1 MKTKHRRELKQNDV
15 AQMVSAAREFL
26 EENGRQLTWSVVA
39 IVVAG
44 VAVLGL
50 LSYRSREQT
59 KGQDLLAQATVVL
72 NTAVVPVN
80 AETKPGDAPAAAGIG
95 AKGTFSTE
103 TQKLNTAVPKL
114 RAAADAYPDTAA
126 GIQARYH
133 LAASLAALGQQKEAI
148 TQFDEVVRRAGTD
161 SLYGRM
167 AQLGKADA
175 QLASGQTDA
184 AITTWKELAAK
195 NDATLPEDAILMQLG
210 RAYQAKGN
218 TAEAKKTFTD
228 IVDKHPDSPYV
239 AEARKELDSLKG

>member
-15 AQMVSAAREFL
+15 AQMVAAAREFL
-26 EENGRQLTWSVVA
+26 EANGRQLTWAVVA
-39 IVVAG
+39 IVVVG

-50 LSYRSREQT
+50 LAYRNREQARGT
-59 KGQDLLAQATVVL
+59 ELLAQATVVL

-103 TQKLNTAVPKL
+103 TQKLNAAVPKL

-133 LAASLAALGQQKEAI
+133 LASSLAALGQQKEAI
-148 TQFDEVVRRAGTD
+148 TQFDDVVRRAGTD

-175 QLASGQTDA
+175 QFASGQTDA
-184 AITTWKELAAK
+184 AIATWKELAAK
-195 NDATLPEDAILMQLG
+195 KDATLPEDAILMQLG

-228 IVDKHPDSPYV
+228 IVDNHPDSPYV

>member
-15 AQMVSAAREFL
+15 AQMVAAAREFFQA
-26 EENGRQLTWSVVA
+26 NGRQLTWSTGA
-39 IVVAG
+39 IIVVG

-50 LSYRSREQT
+50 LSYRNREQA
-59 KGQDLLAQATVVL
+59 KGQDLLAQAAVVL

-103 TQKLNTAVPKL
+103 TQKLNAAVPKL

-184 AITTWKELAAK
+184 AIATWKELAARK
-195 NDATLPEDAILMQLG
+195 DANLPEDAILMQLG

-239 AEARKELDSLKG
+239 AEARKELGTLKG

>member
-15 AQMVSAAREFL
+15 AQLVAASRQFL
-26 EENGRQLTWSVVA
+26 EESGRQLTWAVVA
-39 IVVAG
+39 IVVVG
-44 VAVLGL
+44 VAVVGL
-50 LSYRSREQT
+50 LAYRNREQARGT
-59 KGQDLLAQATVVL
+59 ELLAQATVVL

-103 TQKLNTAVPKL
+103 TQKLNAAVPKL
-114 RAAADAYPDTAA
+114 RAAADAYPDSAA

-148 TQFDEVVRRAGTD
+148 TQFDDVVRRAGAD

-175 QLASGQTDA
+175 QFASGQTDA
-184 AITTWKELAAK
+184 AIATWKELAAK
-195 NDATLPEDAILMQLG
+195 KDANLPEDAILMQLG

-218 TAEAKKTFTD
+218 AAEAKKTFTD